1 MHGERNHHS
10 LRGLSVEW
18 GTHRVCMRSVSR
30 SSSTG
35 EVVHQ
40 GLLFPH
46 WYTILDKL
54 INLLQHF
61 LVNPQLTA
69 RRTHFGRHVLEQVNL
84 AVSLL
89 LMGDGRCL
97 QLAPTHRTALV
108 VGCWCHGLLLRLR
121 HGSSHVRGSSPWTV
135 MT

>member
-1 MHGERNHHS
+1 MT
-10 LRGLSVEW
+10 SV
-18 GTHRVCMRSVSR
+18 RR
-30 SSSTG
+30 SSSTE

-46 WYTILDKL
+46 RHTILDKL
-54 INLLQHF
+54 IKLLQHF
-61 LVNPQLTA
+61 LVNPHLTA
-69 RRTHFGRHVLEQVNL
+69 RRTHFGRHIVEQVHL

-97 QLAPTHRTALV
+97 HLAPTHRTALV
-108 VGCWCHGLLLRLR
+108 VGCWCHGLLLCLR
-121 HGSSHVRGSSPWTV
+121 HRASHVRGSCPWTV

>member
-10 LRGLSVEW
+10 LRGLSVAW

-30 SSSTG
+30 SSSTE

-46 WYTILDKL
+46 RHTILDTL
-54 INLLQHF
+54 IKLLQHF
-61 LVNPQLTA
+61 LVNPNLTA
-69 RRTHFGRHVLEQVNL
+69 RRTHFGRHILEQVHL

-97 QLAPTHRTALV
+97 HLAPTHRTALV
-108 VGCWCHGLLLRLR
+108 VGWCWHGLLLPLR